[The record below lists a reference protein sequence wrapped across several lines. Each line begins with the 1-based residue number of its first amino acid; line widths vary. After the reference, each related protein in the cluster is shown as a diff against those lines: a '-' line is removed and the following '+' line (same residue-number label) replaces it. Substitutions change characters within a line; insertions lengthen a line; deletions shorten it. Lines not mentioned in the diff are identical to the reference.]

1 MNFRSRWK
9 QCVAAIMLAGMTVS
23 GLTAYAEEAQ
33 PGAATP
39 ETAAQPTVTATP
51 ETAAQ
56 DAPVVGMY
64 SMQSAARSA
73 ADIPA
78 VAMYAAADASP
89 LNEDAAVNQETIT
102 DVDFTNLD
110 DTNFN
115 KFIKGKFLPGW
126 TGWTDV
132 SNQQGVLTG
141 NYAYDLLTNRYIA
154 IRPSPTSQG
163 MNGGLT
169 YTFSDN
175 LTADNY
181 STVTITEKFTFDPE
195 KVKDGQCGQF
205 GLLYLVG
212 DTETDKNSIAYTL
225 CLPKN
230 NWHNL
235 AAHVGSQLTTLTT
248 SNPLDFGT
256 DRVHTIIYTINL
268 QDNKFSVELDGNQ
281 IIANQTART
290 AVKNLKT
297 LHIYQNDG
305 GNSAVNFA
313 AVSITATPAVKT
325 YNVWLDG
332 TYGMNQLIS
341 YKGHAGLTNYYQ
353 GAADKLVNVSEDA
366 NQITLPTDAEFAH
379 PTMYSYTL
387 NGWYDVT
394 GKKFYKPGETV
405 TVTQDTVFYA
415 NWVPVSYDFGG
426 NSNRATVTDQPDTR
440 DFITTKLF
448 DYDELFNLQ
457 SAETDAPSINSTTHR
472 EYWRYKSGENY
483 LGFSFLNW
491 AYQESLQEYRTIG
504 ALNGQSTGGSIAS
517 NLVAAKNDP
526 IIQALFTPTTASG
539 RTYVGEGDYLY
550 QYDSD
555 PNSGTCG
562 YYYYDSA
569 KNGASYNQT
578 EHRFT
583 LYQNP
588 EYVQKQR
595 MSGSQNKW
603 MPYEDNRIAT
613 AFLPFN
619 DNDTGIYNEKDGS
632 INYWFGMQSSIDF
645 WLPNDSGTNGNF
657 ADTGKP
663 MEFRFSGDDD
673 VWVFVDDTLV
683 LDLGGIHGK
692 ADGTINFSTGKVTT
706 AGVESDL
713 PQFTAGNHTLTIY
726 YLERGSSESNCS
738 IYFNIAPK
746 YSLSIQKTD
755 AADSSTLLPGAV
767 FGVYTDA
774 ACTQPAQLWDSA
786 ADESANPNDSHNK
799 FTTDTAGAA
808 NCYGLVAGNTYYVK
822 ELKAPDGY
830 NASNDVYTIALD
842 NGGNVT
848 PVEGVLGADAT
859 GKKIT
864 LTVKNEKIKQPDK
877 PENTATPTP
886 APGTTST
893 PTPSATPA
901 PAMAT
906 PTVTQ
911 TPGSGTTTTVPGTA
925 AAPTAQVTSA
935 IPQTEDTSHPLLL
948 CILCIAGAFGFGVLY
963 AKLTLW
969 RKQ

>member
-1 MNFRSRWK
+1 MYLWGGNNTTAND
-9 QCVAAIMLAGMTVS
+9 VAYTLFTKSAWNYLGAHVGGSASSNRVDFESQEVSANTWHTVVYTIDLQENTFS
-23 GLTAYAEEAQ
+23 VTLDGDTIAADKSARMAVSTLKTLRVYEADN
-33 PGAATP
+33 GDSSVKFKSIS
-39 ETAAQPTVTATP
+39 VTATRNP
-51 ETAAQ
+51 
-56 DAPVVGMY
+56 Y
-64 SMQSAARSA
+64 
-73 ADIPA
+73 
-78 VAMYAAADASP
+78 
-89 LNEDAAVNQETIT
+89 
-102 DVDFTNLD
+102 DV
-110 DTNFN
+110 
-115 KFIKGKFLPGW
+115 W
-126 TGWTDV
+126 
-132 SNQQGVLTG
+132 
-141 NYAYDLLTNRYIA
+141 
-154 IRPSPTSQG
+154 
-163 MNGGLT
+163 
-169 YTFSDN
+169 
-175 LTADNY
+175 
-181 STVTITEKFTFDPE
+181 FD
-195 KVKDGQCGQF
+195 
-205 GLLYLVG
+205 
-212 DTETDKNSIAYTL
+212 
-225 CLPKN
+225 
-230 NWHNL
+230 
-235 AAHVGSQLTTLTT
+235 
-248 SNPLDFGT
+248 GT
-256 DRVHTIIYTINL
+256 DGMEQLVH
-268 QDNKFSVELDGNQ
+268 
-281 IIANQTART
+281 
-290 AVKNLKT
+290 KNYNGST
-297 LHIYQNDG
+297 TYH
-305 GNSAVNFA
+305 
-313 AVSITATPAVKT
+313 PALPT
-325 YNVWLDG
+325 
-332 TYGMNQLIS
+332 
-341 YKGHAGLTNYYQ
+341 YYQ
-353 GAADKLVNVSEDA
+353 GATDTHESVPVKA
-366 NQITLPTDAEFAH
+366 NGTATVTLPTEAGS
-379 PTMYSYTL
+379 PTQYSYTL
-387 NGWYDVT
+387 NGWYDVVN
-394 GKKFYKPGETV
+394 KHYYKPGEAATI
-405 TVTQDTVFYA
+405 TGNTVFYA
-415 NWVPVSYDFGG
+415 DWVPASYDFGG
-426 NSNRATVTDQPDTR
+426 KNNRATVTDQPDTS
-440 DFITTKLF
+440 DFITTHLF
-448 DYDELFNLQ
+448 DYNELFNLHSSETYTENRRPVI
-457 SAETDAPSINSTTHR
+457 SADTHR
-472 EYWRYKSGENY
+472 EFWVLQPYDKTY
-483 LGFSFLNW
+483 LNFTFLNW
-491 AYQESLQEYRTIG
+491 AYQNATGNRTLGAVESLDTKNNSQSGITQKI
-504 ALNGQSTGGSIAS
+504 LTDSTGTLTQQGTDILA
-517 NLVAAKNDP
+517 
-526 IIQALFTPTTASG
+526 ALFTQNNDLG

-550 QYDSD
+550 QYDSA
-555 PNSGTCG
+555 PNSTTYG

-569 KNGASYNQT
+569 KNGASYNKSKQC
-578 EHRFT
+578 FT
-583 LYQNP
+583 LYQQP
-588 EYVQKQR
+588 EYVQKQDL
-595 MSGSQNKW
+595 SNNTWTSNS
-603 MPYEDNRIAT
+603 NRPS

-619 DNDTGIYNEKDGS
+619 DNESGIYNEKDGS

-645 WLPNDSGTNGNF
+645 WLPNDSGTNGNI